1 LVQSILEQAPKV
13 DLRRLYRE
21 TGISVHAIPIGK
33 QITISLPE
41 HELEILLACPDEPGQ
56 VLLSWPSGSALLNA
70 KPLPT
75 VQNRGSRTAISCPSC
90 ERWVEVIT
98 FHNGE
103 PGCRVCQRLIHKS
116 TRDSQRPSKLKQ
128 RFAKLLAMLA
138 AFNV

>member
-1 LVQSILEQAPKV
+1 MAQPVLEQAPRV

-21 TGISVHAIPIGK
+21 TDIPIHAIPSGK

-41 HELEILLACPDEPGQ
+41 HDLEILLACPDEPGR
-56 VLLSWPSGSALLNA
+56 VLLSWPSGSALLDA

-98 FHNGE
+98 FHEAE
-103 PGCRVCQRLIHKS
+103 PGCRVCQRLIHQS
-116 TRDSQRPSKLKQ
+116 TRDSQRPSKLRR

-138 AFNV
+138 AFE